1 LEIDPA
7 YWQPAALLVLLAL
20 SAFFSMSETALIG
33 ADRLAVRSRVDAGDK
48 RAKRLEA
55 LLGHPEKLLTTT
67 LLGNNLVNIGATAL
81 ATVMA
86 VARYGENAGVI
97 ISTIA
102 MTVAVLI
109 FAEITP
115 KSLAVRR
122 AMPIAL
128 AVTSPLKMVQSVL
141 YPMVVTLSAI
151 SRGLLALVGVKSEG
165 RAPFIT
171 QTQIESLVRMGAQE
185 GQVERFEE
193 RVITEVFDF
202 TDTEIH
208 MIMTRADH
216 VRWIEKGATMR
227 EALELSAKSGHSRL
241 PVVDGDFDHVMG
253 FVHVK
258 DLLRYTDAELAAEP
272 VTTSWCACNAN
283 TSSWLSFKVR
293 TATTLASA
301 RPKIC
306 WKNSSA
312 RLLTS
317 SIPNHKCG
325 LRGKSTPLAR
335 QPQAASAKSR
345 WRGPPA
351 RRIAN
356 WGPSRSVAHPSA
368 TGTSRTGSGLAF

>member
-1 LEIDPA
+1 
-7 YWQPAALLVLLAL
+7 
-20 SAFFSMSETALIG
+20 MSETALIG

-55 LLGHPEKLLTTT
+55 LLGHPEKLLTTI

-272 VTTSWCACNAN
+272 VTD
-283 TSSWLSFKVR
+283 V
-293 TATTLASA
+293 
-301 RPKIC
+301 
-306 WKNSSA
+306 
-312 RLLTS
+312 
-317 SIPNHKCG
+317 
-325 LRGKSTPLAR
+325 LRGVLFAQHDSASDHVLVRMQREHKLMAIIQSQNGHNIGICTAEDLLEELVGEITDEFDPESQVRVER
-335 QPQAASAKSR
+335 QEYSS
-345 WRGPPA
+345 
-351 RRIAN
+351 
-356 WGPSRSVAHPSA
+356 S
-368 TGTSRTGSGLAF
+368 